1 MVAAMITKRRHRLLS
16 FMQTRL
22 SPADGWPAK
31 TQIDGNAGENRP
43 ATAKEPV
50 MPHSSGIHHITAI
63 ARDARAN
70 VAFYT
75 DVLGLRM
82 VKKTVNY
89 DDPGTYH
96 LYYGDEDGHPGT
108 ILTFFPWAGMPLAR
122 RGAGETGETA
132 FVIPQGAVS
141 FWLGRL
147 STLNIPHDVPEKR
160 FGETRIA
167 LRDPDNMRLV
177 LVAREGAEALPGRA
191 AAGIDAASSIRGFAG
206 ATLVLRTPEATA
218 QVLETAFGWLKTGEE
233 GRFIRYAAPGDAA
246 IGNHIDLEQAG
257 DLGRAGMGPGSV
269 HHIAFR
275 AADDAAQAEMAAA
288 LHGIGVQ
295 TTEQK
300 QRNYFRS
307 VYFREPGG
315 VIFEIATDD
324 PGFANDETP
333 ETLGQ
338 KLLLPPW
345 LEAERGRIEAAL
357 PALDH

>member
-1 MVAAMITKRRHRLLS
+1 
-16 FMQTRL
+16 
-22 SPADGWPAK
+22 
-31 TQIDGNAGENRP
+31 
-43 ATAKEPV
+43 
-50 MPHSSGIHHITAI
+50 MPHSPGIHHITAI

-108 ILTFFPWAGMPLAR
+108 ILTFFPWANMPLAR
-122 RGAGETGETA
+122 RGSGETGETA
-132 FVIPQGAVS
+132 FIIPQGAVA
-141 FWLGRL
+141 FWLDRL
-147 STLNIPHDVPEKR
+147 SALHVPHDVPEKR
-160 FGETRIA
+160 FGETRIP

-177 LVAREGAEALPGRA
+177 LVARPGAEALPGRA
-191 AAGIDAASSIRGFAG
+191 AAGVSAADSIRGFAG
-206 ATLVLRTPEATA
+206 ATLVLAEQGATA
-218 QVLETAFGWLKTGEE
+218 KVLETAFGWQKTGEE
-233 GRFIRYAAPGDAA
+233 GRFQRYAAPDGA
-246 IGNHIDLEQAG
+246 IGNQIDLELAE
-257 DLGRAGMGPGSV
+257 DMRRAGMGPGSV
-269 HHIAFR
+269 HHVAFR
-275 AADDAAQAEMAAA
+275 AADDASQAAMAEA

-300 QRNYFRS
+300 ERNYFRS

-324 PGFANDETP
+324 PGFAIDETP

-338 KLLLPPW
+338 KLMLPPW

-357 PALDH
+357 PTLDR